1 MQYLAEHD
9 ILLAMCPYGNVL
21 GGAAKS
27 FEEHPFRTLL
37 NAGVPVSI
45 STDDPPYCLTMIEE
59 LETDMEK
66 MHLTEQEMIRVIRN
80 GFAYGIDGKKYLP
93 MFDAW
98 VKAFYEKPENMEDG
112 R

>member
-1 MQYLAEHD
+1 MLS
-9 ILLAMCPYGNVL
+9 
-21 GGAAKS
+21 GAAKS

-37 NAGVPVSI
+37 QAGVPVSI
-45 STDDPPYCLTMIEE
+45 STDDPPYCLQMIQE
-59 LETDMEK
+59 LELDMEK
-66 MHLTEQEMIRVIRN
+66 MHLTEKDMIRVLRN

-98 VKAFYEKPENMEDG
+98 VKDFYEKPENREEE